1 MVAGKVVT
9 LSSDAGTPC
18 VSDPGSLLVQ
28 RAVAAGIKVCA
39 LPGACAATTAL
50 SGSGFDASGG
60 FTFFGFVEGRGAS
73 AKRAAALAAV
83 AAEPRPCILYESP
96 RRVESTVSVL
106 SQIDGSRGVVIGRE
120 LTKTHEELWRGTLF
134 EATQWLAAGGGA
146 GRELFTAG
154 VDGAGPRGD
163 SPRRKRTT
171 RGARD
176 DAPSQDRARALSGP

>member
-1 MVAGKVVT
+1 VN
-9 LSSDAGTPC
+9 GTVPRPRLC
-18 VSDPGSLLVQ
+18 TPRPRKPRTGSCTYGSPYVICGQTESPNGISPG
-28 RAVAAGIKVCA
+28 RTRRGR
-39 LPGACAATTAL
+39 
-50 SGSGFDASGG
+50 
-60 FTFFGFVEGRGAS
+60 RGAS